1 VRDVVMI
8 HDLKKQGLSDTAI
21 GRQLGISRRTVARR
35 LKQELAVPVY
45 GPRPPKPRLIE
56 PFEAYLQD
64 RVQAWPDLSARRLF
78 REIKERGYR
87 GGYSMVTAF
96 LRDVRPPSVQLY
108 ERRYET
114 LPGKQA
120 QADFAYFEVEFTD
133 APGVKQ
139 VVWLFTMV
147 LGHSRYLWGRFC
159 PNQKLALVLRCHI
172 DAFAELGGVPQEIL
186 YDRMKTVVIGADA
199 EGAAIYNASLIALAG
214 HYAYQPRA
222 CRPYRAKT
230 KGKVERPYR
239 YIRQDFFLARSF
251 RNLDDLNRQF
261 SVWLAEQAN
270 ARCHAGTKRIVA
282 EAFAEEKLQALPAM
296 PYSAAITVERRISR
310 DGMVSVDGNL
320 YSVPDSTRR
329 RTVEVQVS
337 PKDIR
342 IFEAGQCIAQ
352 HPVLTG
358 KNQARLDPGHRLAPP
373 KQQAIEITAAEQP
386 LVSNRPLAFY
396 DAVAQ
401 RLAAETVLDPLQQ
414 IAGGTRP

>member
-1 VRDVVMI
+1 MI
-8 HDLKKQGLSDTAI
+8 HDLKKQGLSHTAI
-21 GRQLGISRRTVARR
+21 ARQLGISRRTVARR

-56 PFEAYLQD
+56 PFEAYLRD
-64 RVQAWPDLSARRLF
+64 RVQSWPDLSARRLF
-78 REIKERGYR
+78 REIKERGYQ

-96 LRDVRPPSVQLY
+96 LREVRPPAVQLY

-120 QADFAYFEVEFTD
+120 QVDFAYFEVEFTD
-133 APGVKQ
+133 VPGTKQ

-147 LGHSRYLWGRFC
+147 LGFSRHLWGRFC
-159 PNQKLALVLRCHI
+159 PNQKLASVLRCHI
-172 DAFAELGGVPQEIL
+172 DAFADFGGVPQEIL

-199 EGAAIYNASLIALAG
+199 DGAAIYNPSLIALAS

-261 SVWLAEQAN
+261 AKWLADQAN
-270 ARCHAGTKRIVA
+270 VRRHAGTKRIVA
-282 EAFAEEKLQALPAM
+282 EAFSEEQLQALPAM
-296 PYSAAITVERRISR
+296 PYSAAIAVERRISR

-329 RTVEVQVS
+329 RTVEVQIS
-337 PKDIR
+337 PRDIR
-342 IFEAGQCIAQ
+342 IFEAGTCIAQ

-358 KNQARLDPGHRLAPP
+358 KNQARLDPSHRVAPP
-373 KQQAIEITAAEQP
+373 RQPTIEVATKTSPII
-386 LVSNRPLAFY
+386 SNRPLAFY

-401 RLAAETVLDPLQQ
+401 RLAAETIPHSLRQVTKGP
-414 IAGGTRP
+414 RP

>member
-1 VRDVVMI
+1 MI
-8 HDLKKQGLSDTAI
+8 HDLKKQGLTNTAI

-35 LKQELAVPVY
+35 LQQELAVPVY
-45 GPRPPKPRLIE
+45 GPRAPKPRLIE
-56 PFEAYLQD
+56 PFEGYLQD
-64 RVQAWPDLSARRLF
+64 RVRAWPDLSARRLL
-78 REIKERGYR
+78 REIKERGYL

-96 LRDVRPPSVQLY
+96 LREVRPPSVQLY

-114 LPGKQA
+114 PPGKQA
-120 QADFAYFEVEFTD
+120 QVDFAYFEVEFTD
-133 APGVKQ
+133 APGTKQ

-147 LGHSRYLWGRFC
+147 LGFSRHLWGRFC
-159 PNQKLALVLRCHI
+159 PNQKLPSVLRCHI
-172 DAFAELGGVPQEIL
+172 DAFADLGGVPQEIL

-199 EGAAIYNASLIALAG
+199 EGAAIYNPSLIALAS

-239 YIRQDFFLARSF
+239 YIRQDFFLARCF
-251 RNLDDLNRQF
+251 RNLDDLNQQF
-261 SVWLAEQAN
+261 SAWLAEQAN
-270 ARCHAGTKRIVA
+270 ARRHAGTQRIVN

-296 PYSAAITVERRISR
+296 PYSAAIAVERRISR

-329 RTVEVQVS
+329 RAVEVQVS

-342 IFEAGQCIAQ
+342 IFEAGTCIAQ

-358 KNQARLDPGHRLAPP
+358 KNQARLDPSHRVAPP
-373 KQQAIEITAAEQP
+373 KRRAVEIAAEAP
-386 LVSNRPLAFY
+386 PIVSHRPLEFY

-401 RLAAETVLDPLQQ
+401 RLATETVQ
-414 IAGGTRP
+414 